1 MKPNKEGG
9 IAIIVAMLI
18 WLGMAGCGLLGDA
31 RERWEGLNT
40 LERALTLDEAMLT
53 NNKKARR

>member
-1 MKPNKEGG
+1 MKPNKECG
-9 IAIIVAMLI
+9 IAIIVALLI
-18 WLGMAGCGLLGDA
+18 WLGMAGCGVK
-31 RERWEGLNT
+31 ERWEGLNT